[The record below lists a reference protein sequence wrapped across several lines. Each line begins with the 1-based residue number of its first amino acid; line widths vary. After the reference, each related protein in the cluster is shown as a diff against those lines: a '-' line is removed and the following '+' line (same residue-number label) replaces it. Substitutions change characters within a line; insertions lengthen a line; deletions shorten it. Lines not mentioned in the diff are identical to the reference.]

1 MSVNQNIDGAL
12 RWASARIASCSE
24 SARLDAELLLAH
36 CLDKPRSYLYSWP
49 EKELGE
55 SCWQRYQQLV
65 QRRLEPMPIAYLLG
79 RREFYSLEF
88 STRQQALVPR
98 PETEMLVE
106 QALLLI
112 APEQPHRICDL
123 GTGSGIIAITLKK
136 YRPLARVHATDI
148 DPACVELAREN
159 ARKHAVDI
167 EFIESDWY
175 RDMPAALIFDLI
187 VANPPYIAAH
197 HPFLFQ
203 GDLPAEPGLALTAG
217 VTGLE
222 ALRQII
228 TQAPRHLATG
238 GYLVLEHGYDQQADV
253 ADLLA
258 ENGFG
263 EIRCEYDDN
272 HLPRTSIAKLVE
284 NRDTGA

>member
-1 MSVNQNIDGAL
+1 MINNIDSAI
-12 RWASARIASCSE
+12 RWARAQIESCSD

-49 EKELGE
+49 EQEISD
-55 SCWQRYQQLV
+55 SCWQSYRQLV
-65 QRRLEPMPIAYLLG
+65 QRRLEPTPIAYLLG
-79 RREFYSLEF
+79 RREFFSLEF
-88 STRQQALVPR
+88 TTRQQALVPR
-98 PETEMLVE
+98 PETELLVE

-112 APEQPHRICDL
+112 PPQQALRVCDL

-136 YRPLARVHATDI
+136 HRPLAQVYATDI
-148 DPACVELAREN
+148 DPACIELAREN

-175 RDMPAALIFDLI
+175 RGLAAALSFDLI
-187 VANPPYIAAH
+187 VANPPYIAAD
-197 HPFLFQ
+197 HPFLKQ
-203 GDLPAEPGLALTAG
+203 GDLPAEPSLALTPG

-228 TQAPRHLATG
+228 TRAPRHLVGG
-238 GYLVLEHGYDQQADV
+238 GYLVLEHGYDQQSAV

-258 ENGFG
+258 ANGFA

-272 HLPRTSIAKLVE
+272 DLPRTSIAKLVE
-284 NRDTGA
+284 NPDSGA

>member
-1 MSVNQNIDGAL
+1 MNKNIDSAI
-12 RWASARIASCSE
+12 RWASAQIASCSE

-49 EKELGE
+49 EKELSD
-55 SCWQRYQQLV
+55 SCWQQYQQLV

-79 RREFYSLEF
+79 TREFYSLEF
-88 STRQQALVPR
+88 ATRQQVLVPR
-98 PETEMLVE
+98 PETELLVE

-112 APEQPHRICDL
+112 PPQQTVRVCDL

-136 YRPLARVHATDI
+136 HRPLARVHATDI
-148 DPACVELAREN
+148 DPACVNLAREN
-159 ARKHAVDI
+159 ARKHAADI

-175 RDMPAALIFDLI
+175 RGLPAALIFDLI
-187 VANPPYIAAH
+187 VANPPYIAAD
-197 HPFLFQ
+197 HPFLQ
-203 GDLPAEPGLALTAG
+203 RGDLLAEPNLALTPG

-228 TQAPRHLATG
+228 TQAPRHLVAG
-238 GYLVLEHGYDQQADV
+238 GYLMLEHGYDQQAAV
-253 ADLLA
+253 TDLLA

-272 HLPRTSIAKLVE
+272 DLPRTSIAKLVE
-284 NRDTGA
+284 NPDSGA

>member
-1 MSVNQNIDGAL
+1 MSSNIGSSI
-12 RWASARIASCSE
+12 RWASSQFASCSD

-49 EKELGE
+49 EEELSD
-55 SCWQRYQQLV
+55 SCWQSYQQLV
-65 QRRLEPMPIAYLLG
+65 QRRLEPTPIAYLLG

-88 STRQQALVPR
+88 ATHEQALVPR
-98 PETEMLVE
+98 PETELLVE

-112 APEQPHRICDL
+112 PSQQALRVCDL

-136 YRPLARVHATDI
+136 HRPLAQVHATDI
-148 DPACVELAREN
+148 DPACIELAREN
-159 ARKHAVDI
+159 ARRHAVDI

-175 RDMPAALIFDLI
+175 RGLPTALIFDLI
-187 VANPPYIAAH
+187 VANPPYIAAD
-197 HPFLFQ
+197 HPFLKQ
-203 GDLPAEPGLALTAG
+203 GDLPAEPSLALTPGAS
-217 VTGLE
+217 GLE

-228 TQAPRHLATG
+228 MQAPRHLVVG
-238 GYLVLEHGYDQQADV
+238 GYLVLEHGYDQQSAV

-258 ENGFG
+258 KNGFA

-272 HLPRTSIAKLVE
+272 DLPRTSIAKLVE
-284 NRDTGA
+284 NPDSGA